1 MKDDVQKPGK
11 YGLPVKVCV
20 ALLLF
25 TQMTQALVNPSLSG
39 IMADLPGSSATTYQ
53 TIINIAT
60 LVMIVSALAT
70 APLVKKIGF
79 KTAGLIGMA
88 CCFIGGITPAFFHPS
103 IAVLIGERAF
113 FGIGYG
119 MVYSLG
125 IAACGEFWR
134 GKDTTNMVGVAIFAA
149 GLAGIVYN
157 LASSMIAPLGWTYIY
172 WVNFIIVPFMIYY
185 AIFMPRFSDLS
196 SEEGAVPAGEASA
209 GEKAA
214 APAVEKKGF
223 SFAGLGKNFWVFIVC
238 MMVALAAVCAFMNNI
253 AMIVIGTGIDA
264 TGAAVGIIM
273 TGFGAGLMVGGAL
286 YPFVYRGLKRAA
298 LPLFLLIDA
307 ACFLIIM
314 FYSSYITLVVCAVVV
329 GIMFGALNA
338 SWSDMGN
345 KKVADYPAASASG
358 ASVFIA
364 ASGLAQFLSP
374 FFLAALAGIAGLSEA
389 NPFYQYYPAILIIGV
404 GGIVLLVM
412 AILKK
417 NKVDYEHEDV
427 AA

>member
-1 MKDDVQKPGK
+1 MEKVKK

-25 TQMTQALVNPSLSG
+25 TQMTQSLVNPSLTG

-70 APLVKKIGF
+70 APLINKVGF
-79 KTAGLIGMA
+79 KTTGLIGMA
-88 CCFIGGITPAFFHPS
+88 CCFIGGITPAFIHPS
-103 IAVLIGERAF
+103 IVVLIAERAF

-119 MVYSLG
+119 IVYSLG

-134 GKDTTNMVGVAIFAA
+134 GKETTNMVGIATFAA
-149 GLAGIVYN
+149 GLAGIIYN
-157 LASSMIAPLGWTYIY
+157 LASSMIAPIGWTYIY
-172 WVNFIIVPFMIYY
+172 WINFAIIPFMIYY
-185 AIFMPRFSDLS
+185 AIFMPQH
-196 SEEGAVPAGEASA
+196 SELGIDEASPS
-209 GEKAA
+209 KRT
-214 APAVEKKGF
+214 GF
-223 SFAGLGKNFWVFIVC
+223 SFSGLGKKFWVYIIC
-238 MMVALAAVCAFMNNI
+238 MMVALASVCAFMNNI

-273 TGFGAGLMVGGAL
+273 TGFGAGLMIGGAV
-286 YPFVYRGLKRAA
+286 YPFAYRCLKRAA
-298 LPLFLLIDA
+298 LPVFLLIDA
-307 ACFLIIM
+307 ICFLVIM
-314 FYSSYITLVVCAVVV
+314 FYSSYIVLIVCAVAV
-329 GIMFGALNA
+329 GIMFGALCA

-345 KKVADYPAASASG
+345 KKVADYPAASSSG
-358 ASVFIA
+358 ASIFIA

-374 FFLAALAGIAGLSEA
+374 FFLAALAGVMGMSET
-389 NPFYQYYPAILIIGV
+389 NPFYQYYPAIIIIGL

-417 NKVDYEHEDV
+417 NKVDYEREDI
-427 AA
+427 A

>member
-1 MKDDVQKPGK
+1 MEDVKKTEK
-11 YGLPVKVCV
+11 YGLPVKICV

-25 TQMTQALVNPSLSG
+25 TQMTQALVNPSLAG

-53 TIINIAT
+53 TVINIAT

-79 KTAGLIGMA
+79 KTTGLIGMA
-88 CCFIGGITPAFFHPS
+88 CCFVGGITPAFFHPT
-103 IAVLIGERAF
+103 IEVLIAERAF

-134 GKDTTNMVGVAIFAA
+134 GKETTNMVGVAIFAA

-157 LASSMIAPLGWTYIY
+157 LASSMIAPIGWTYIY
-172 WVNFIIVPFMIYY
+172 WINFIIVPFMVFY
-185 AIFMPRFSDLS
+185 AIFMPQHSCLTVQ
-196 SEEGAVPAGEASA
+196 E
-209 GEKAA
+209 
-214 APAVEKKGF
+214 APAAGKAKF
-223 SFAGLGKNFWVFIVC
+223 SFAGLGKNFWIYIVT
-238 MMVALAAVCAFMNNI
+238 MMIALAAVCAFMNNV

-264 TGAAVGIIM
+264 TGAAIGIIM

-286 YPFVYRGLKRAA
+286 YPFVYRCLKRAA
-298 LPLFLLIDA
+298 LPVFLLIDA
-307 ACFLIIM
+307 VCFVVIM
-314 FYSSYITLVVCAVVV
+314 LYSSYATLIVCAVIV

-345 KKVADYPAASASG
+345 KKVADYPAASSSG

-374 FFLAALAGIAGLSEA
+374 FFLALLAGIAGLSES
-389 NPFYQYYPAILIIGV
+389 NPFYQYYPAIIIIGV
-404 GGIVLLVM
+404 GGIVLLVI
-412 AILKK
+412 AIAKK
-417 NKVDYEHEDV
+417 NKVDYEHDDV
-427 AA
+427 A